1 MRIEHEIITVRT
13 RTPFVIARGGA
24 SEWRLVWVRVI
35 DDDGAEGW
43 GEAAPSRFYGETTET
58 VIAALDRLAIVLDG
72 ADAWSLEAI
81 EAEMHQVIR
90 FNASAKSA
98 VSAALH
104 DLAARRLGVPL
115 YRMLGLDPA
124 RAPRSSYT
132 IPITTDDD
140 ALHRALDDAGPYPV
154 LKVKLGGPRDAD
166 TIAGVRASAP
176 DKILRVDANAA
187 WTPKQALQMIDV
199 LLDYDVELVEQPVA
213 AHDIEGLRFVRE
225 RSPLPIIADES
236 CLVATDVPRLAG
248 AVDGINLKLAK
259 CGGLREAMRIIAT
272 ARAHDMS
279 VMVGCMVET
288 SLGITSAAHLAPLLD
303 YADLDG
309 AALLAHD
316 PFDGATIAA
325 GTIALPAS
333 VGLGVRHRDARD
345 VRAGHGG

>member
-1 MRIEHEIITVRT
+1 MRLHHEIVTVRT

-58 VIAALDRLAIVLDG
+58 VIAALDRLAVVLHG
-72 ADAWSLEAI
+72 ANAWSLDAI
-81 EAEMHQVIR
+81 EAEMNAVLR
-90 FNASAKSA
+90 FNAAAKSA

-104 DLAARRLGVPL
+104 DLAAKRLGVPL

-140 ALHRALDDAGPYPV
+140 ALRRALEDSAQYPI

-176 DKILRVDANAA
+176 EKILRVDANAA
-187 WTPKQALQMIDV
+187 WTPKHALHMIDV
-199 LLDYDVELVEQPVA
+199 LLDYDVEFVEQPVA

-225 RSPLPIIADES
+225 RSPLAIIADES
-236 CLVATDVPRLAG
+236 CVVATDIPKLAG

-259 CGGLREAMRIIAT
+259 CGGLREAMKIIAT

-279 VMVGCMVET
+279 VMCGCMVES
-288 SLGITSAAHLAPLLD
+288 SLGITAAAHLAPLLD
-303 YADLDG
+303 HADLDG
-309 AALLAHD
+309 AALLARD
-316 PFDGATIAA
+316 PFVGATIRGGAVVV
-325 GTIALPAS
+325 PDS
-333 VGLGVRHRDARD
+333 PGLGVRLRDASD
-345 VRAGHGG
+345 HGGP